1 MKLGLKLL
9 AAPLITAAVVLGVG
23 AFSSLSSSR
32 EAAANQATFKGLLED
47 VRTLARAQDD
57 ASQIHTG
64 VYRTVA
70 LIGSLSD
77 AKVKAYRADLAQHLA
92 QVDTEIGALAQSVP
106 DDAALAA
113 AAKAAGTQIAL
124 YAKQADEAIDLSSVD
139 PNTGVAAMQ
148 SADASFGEL
157 NKTLSAMA
165 ARMQGLASA
174 SLDESLARSDRL
186 SLVLG
191 LLGLFAAAAAVGGA
205 WLVQRRIVA
214 ELQRAVVV
222 TDEVA
227 SGRLD
232 VDAHTDRA
240 DEVGDLMRALS
251 RMTAQLKTSL
261 GSVLQA
267 SESIRIASTE
277 IATGNLDLSTRTE
290 QTAANLQS
298 AASNMGQLDG
308 AMQHSAESARQA
320 SHLAQSAAEVAARG
334 GAAVSEVVNTMA
346 DINASSRQI
355 ADIIGVIDGIAF
367 QTNILALNAA
377 VEAARA
383 GEQGRGF
390 AVVASE
396 VRNLAKRSADA
407 AKEIKSLI
415 GASVERVESGSR
427 LVQDAGT
434 TMTEIVAS
442 VQRVTHIIGE
452 ITTAAAEQSQGIGQV
467 NRSVTQLDQMTQQNA
482 ALVEQ
487 SAAAAES
494 LKSQAQT
501 LREIVGGFSF
511 DARAAHAG

>member
-57 ASQIHTG
+57 ASQIHTS

-186 SLVLG
+186 SLVL
-191 LLGLFAAAAAVGGA
+191 
-205 WLVQRRIVA
+205 
-214 ELQRAVVV
+214 
-222 TDEVA
+222 
-227 SGRLD
+227 
-232 VDAHTDRA
+232 
-240 DEVGDLMRALS
+240 
-251 RMTAQLKTSL
+251 
-261 GSVLQA
+261 
-267 SESIRIASTE
+267 
-277 IATGNLDLSTRTE
+277 
-290 QTAANLQS
+290 
-298 AASNMGQLDG
+298 
-308 AMQHSAESARQA
+308 
-320 SHLAQSAAEVAARG
+320 
-334 GAAVSEVVNTMA
+334 
-346 DINASSRQI
+346 
-355 ADIIGVIDGIAF
+355 
-367 QTNILALNAA
+367 
-377 VEAARA
+377 
-383 GEQGRGF
+383 
-390 AVVASE
+390 
-396 VRNLAKRSADA
+396 
-407 AKEIKSLI
+407 
-415 GASVERVESGSR
+415 
-427 LVQDAGT
+427 
-434 TMTEIVAS
+434 
-442 VQRVTHIIGE
+442 
-452 ITTAAAEQSQGIGQV
+452 
-467 NRSVTQLDQMTQQNA
+467 
-482 ALVEQ
+482 
-487 SAAAAES
+487 
-494 LKSQAQT
+494 
-501 LREIVGGFSF
+501 
-511 DARAAHAG
+511 